1 MQVSLEMYRKGMFFL
16 CSFGLGLLAYGLKCT
31 WILHLAQKSFCLV
44 PAFTQAS
51 IFLPPFFHIHTCLAS
66 LQLFSLSISVSLF
79 HVPFHIHSPEK
90 WPLCIR
96 SDQVARECLW
106 KWPIKQRAE
115 SKHLWMINTCT
126 EQEPQSWLNLN
137 MLWWVKS
144 LYFCNRSNDG
154 SRLFTMSWLFL

>member
-1 MQVSLEMYRKGMFFL
+1 MFLWIRLACLRIKMYLNSAPCTEIILSSPSFYISKHFSPSL
-16 CSFGLGLLAYGLKCT
+16 
-31 WILHLAQKSFCLV
+31 
-44 PAFTQAS
+44 
-51 IFLPPFFHIHTCLAS
+51 LPHTHVHTCLAS
-66 LQLFSLSISVSLF
+66 LQLYSLSLSVSLF

-115 SKHLWMINTCT
+115 SKRLWMINTCT

-137 MLWWVKS
+137 MLWWVKW
-144 LYFCNRSNDG
+144 LYFCKGSNDG